1 MKKLLLALAMGC
13 MMLPITS
20 QAETIL
26 VGTDA
31 GYAPYEFKDPK
42 TNEIVGFDIDLITAI
57 AKATGNEAKIQNMQ
71 FAGIIPALQSN
82 MIDVAAAGMTITEA
96 RKKQVDFS
104 DPYYDVGGL
113 IMAVRSKDT
122 DKYKHMND
130 LEGKRVCAQIGSTGA
145 LLAKEIKDA
154 KLVAFDQTGEAF
166 MELKMGGCEAVLV
179 DKIVTEYYLTHRAEK
194 DIVLVPHLY
203 THKQNGFAIAKG
215 NKKMLQLIN
224 KGLKTIRENGEYDR
238 IYEKWFG
245 HKPDAVQ

>member
-1 MKKLLLALAMGC
+1 MKKFLAAIAMTALAA
-13 MMLPITS
+13 TS
-20 QAETIL
+20 VNAATIL

-31 GYAPYEFKDPK
+31 GYAPYEYKDPQ
-42 TNEIVGFDIDLITAI
+42 TNEIVGFDIDLIKAI
-57 AKATGNEAKIQNMQ
+57 AKATGN
-71 FAGIIPALQSN
+71 
-82 MIDVAAAGMTITEA
+82 VAAAGMTITPE
-96 RKKQVDFS
+96 RQKQVTFS

-113 IMAVRSKDT
+113 IMAVHAKNV

-179 DKIVTEYYLTHRAEK
+179 DKIVTEFYLAHKAEK

-203 THKQNGFAIAKG
+203 THKQNGFAMAKG
-215 NKKMLQLIN
+215 NEKMHKIIN
-224 KGLKTIRENGEYDR
+224 TGLKTIKENGEYDK

-245 HKPDAVQ
+245 KKPEKK

>member
-1 MKKLLLALAMGC
+1 MKKILAAIAMTALAA
-13 MMLPITS
+13 TS
-20 QAETIL
+20 VNAATIL

-31 GYAPYEFKDPK
+31 GYAPYEYKDPQ
-42 TNEIVGFDIDLITAI
+42 TNEIVGFDIDLIKAI

-82 MIDVAAAGMTITEA
+82 MIDVAAAGMTITPE
-96 RKKQVDFS
+96 RQKQVTFS
-104 DPYYDVGGL
+104 DPYYNVGGL
-113 IMAVRSKDT
+113 IMAVHAKNV

-179 DKIVTEYYLTHRAEK
+179 DKIVTEFYLAHKAEK

-203 THKQNGFAIAKG
+203 THKQNGFAMAKG
-215 NKKMLQLIN
+215 NEKMHKIIN
-224 KGLKTIRENGEYDR
+224 TGLKTIKENGEYDK

-245 HKPDAVQ
+245 KKPEKK

>member
-1 MKKLLLALAMGC
+1 
-13 MMLPITS
+13 
-20 QAETIL
+20 
-26 VGTDA
+26 
-31 GYAPYEFKDPK
+31 
-42 TNEIVGFDIDLITAI
+42 
-57 AKATGNEAKIQNMQ
+57 
-71 FAGIIPALQSN
+71 
-82 MIDVAAAGMTITEA
+82 
-96 RKKQVDFS
+96 
-104 DPYYDVGGL
+104 
-113 IMAVRSKDT
+113 MAVRSKDT

-179 DKIVTEYYLTHRAEK
+179 DKIVTEYYLSHRAEK

-215 NKKMLQLIN
+215 NEKMLGLIN

-245 HKPDAVQ
+245 HKPDAKLQ